1 MSIRTKVSVVATCV
15 FAVLGIQS
23 CAKQEAYVITND
35 KEVGTQINNATPYQ
49 LLKTLID
56 LNDGKTKHLIT
67 SDAADWQIS
76 KQDDGRGQLDIKFDA
91 ERANKPFLRIDAESS
106 WDLNLSDTVAV
117 VLDIDNP
124 SNEPVHLHVALTDVD
139 GKKHNRNS
147 AIPPKSSASYYSLIK
162 GENVGLNTGMRSNPK
177 HWDTDFTQLIW
188 RTGSKEIDVSKI
200 KSITLQVMGVMNDKY
215 ITVSNIR
222 VVRPTSFVQDSVKH
236 IVDEFGQNNKLE
248 FEGKVGS
255 SEDLRRHFKEENT
268 ALKQG
273 LPQDRSQ
280 FGGYLNGPKLEGS
293 GYFRTAK
300 YEGKWTLVDPDGY
313 LFFSTGIANVRMA
326 NTSTITG
333 FDVPDGYIQLRSSS
347 DLTPEDSMGLNRLSN
362 EVAQHRFESSS
373 LRANMFVSLPDYEED
388 LGNFYGYRRS
398 VHTGTIDKGETYSFY
413 MANLARK
420 FDDMTVEGVLDKWES
435 LTVKRMRN
443 WGFTSFG
450 NWIDTRF
457 YDNNNFPYFAN
468 GWIIGDFKTVS
479 SGNDYWAPI
488 PDPFDKTFT
497 QRTEA
502 TVKQIALEVKDSPWC
517 VGVFIDNEKSWG
529 IMGKPESQYGLVAGT
544 MALDGSESPA
554 KRAFVEKLKT
564 KYNTIESLNKNW
576 GKTFNSFDELN
587 KGFAINF
594 NSEEAIQDYSEL
606 LTFYAEAY
614 FKTVASSMD
623 KYMPN
628 HLYMG
633 ARFADW
639 GMTPELRE
647 AAAKHVDVMSYNYY
661 REGINTAFWGF
672 LEEVDMPSIIGEF
685 HMGALDSG
693 LFNPGLIG
701 AHTQELRG
709 QMYETYMNS
718 VIDNPYFVG
727 AHWFQYIDSPIAGRA
742 YDGENYNVG
751 FVSVADIPYK
761 PFIKSVKRVNNSLYQ
776 RRFEK

>member
-1 MSIRTKVSVVATCV
+1 MTIRTKFGVVATCV
-15 FAVLGIQS
+15 LAAVGLQS
-23 CAKQEAYVITND
+23 CAKREAY
-35 KEVGTQINNATPYQ
+35 
-49 LLKTLID
+49 
-56 LNDGKTKHLIT
+56 LIT
-67 SDAADWQIS
+67 DTKELASQHESNTSHDMLESMVKLNENTKSLINANAVDWQIS
-76 KQDDGRGQLDIKFDA
+76 TADDGERQLNIKFNA
-91 ERANKPFLRIDAESS
+91 ALANKPSLTINAEST
-106 WDLNLSDTVAV
+106 WDFSLNDTVAV
-117 VLDIDNP
+117 VMDIDNP
-124 SNEPVHLHVALTDVD
+124 SSEPVHLHVALTDVH

-147 AIPPKSSASYYSLIK
+147 AIPPHSSASYYSLIK
-162 GENVGLNTGMRSNPK
+162 GENVSLDTGMRSNPK
-177 HWDTDFTQLIW
+177 HWDTDYTQLIW

-200 KSITLQVMGVMNDKY
+200 KSITFQVMGVMADKY
-215 ITVSNIR
+215 ITVRDIR
-222 VVRPTSFVQDSVKH
+222 AVRPTSFIQDSAKH
-236 IVDEFGQNNKLE
+236 IVDEFGQNNKID
-248 FEGKVGS
+248 FEGKVTS
-255 SEDLRRHFKEENT
+255 IDNLRQHFKEESVELQ
-268 ALKQG
+268 AQ
-273 LPQDRSQ
+273 LPTDRSK
-280 FGGYLNGPKLEGS
+280 FGGYLNGPKLES
-293 GYFRTAK
+293 TGYFRTEK
-300 YEGKWTLVDPDGY
+300 HDGKWALVDPEGY

-333 FDVPDGYIQLRSSS
+333 FDVPDAYVKSRVST

-362 EVAQHRFESSS
+362 AAAEHRFEASAI
-373 LRANMFVSLPDYEED
+373 RANMFTSLPDYNED

-398 VHTGTIDKGETYSFY
+398 VHTGTIDKGETYSYY

-420 FDDMTVEGVLDKWES
+420 FGDMTVDGVLDKWES
-435 LTVKRMRN
+435 LTVKRMQS

-457 YDNNNFPYFAN
+457 YDNDNFPYFAN

-488 PDPFDKTFT
+488 PDPFDKKFAE
-497 QRTEA
+497 RTDA
-502 TVKQIALEVKDSPWC
+502 TVKQIALEVKNSPWC

-529 IMGKPESQYGLVAGT
+529 IMGSPESQFGLVAGT
-544 MALDGSESPA
+544 MALNASNSPA
-554 KRAFVEKLKT
+554 KTAFVEWLKNRYENIQT
-564 KYNTIESLNKNW
+564 LNKNW
-576 GKTFNSFDELN
+576 GVSFVSFDELN
-587 KGFAINF
+587 EGFAINF
-594 NSEEAIQDYSEL
+594 NSTEAIQDYSEL

-614 FKTVASSMD
+614 FKTVADSMG

-639 GMTPELRE
+639 GMTPELRS
-647 AAAKHVDVMSYNYY
+647 AAARHVDVMSYNYY
-661 REGINTAFWGF
+661 REGINPVFWHF
-672 LEEVDMPSIIGEF
+672 LEELDMPSIIGEF